1 MKRKTGR
8 IYDGPQILEIITVE
22 NGWNFIDESR
32 GGLGGYVPW
41 PDNYAMSIH
50 NLSELDIFNHV
61 LYCYDHGSYVY
72 N

>member
-1 MKRKTGR
+1 M
-8 IYDGPQILEIITVE
+8 E

-61 LYCYDHGSYVY
+61 MYCYDHGTYVY